1 MSTDEG
7 RRLVGIGLQS
17 DKSADEYA
25 ALAELAE
32 RHGFDV
38 LSVFGD
44 LMYQPPFFPLLVAAR
59 HTRRIRLGSACLNPF
74 TMHPVEIAG
83 QVAALDLA
91 SNGRAYLGL
100 ARGTWLDQ
108 IAVPQ
113 ARPLRRI
120 TETVDVVRLL
130 LSRDDGGFQGREFT
144 VAPGTA
150 LRYTPVRADVP
161 VLVGTWG
168 QQTAR
173 TAAAFASEIKVGGSA
188 NPAMAKTMR
197 AWLDDAAPAGRA
209 GDQVGVVL
217 GAVTVVDED
226 GALARRVA
234 RTEVAMYLAVV
245 AALDPNVDI
254 DPELLSRIQQH
265 VARHEHD
272 LAGALIGGDLLD
284 LFAFSGTPEHVAAQ
298 AAAVFDAGATRVE
311 FGTPHGL
318 NPAGGVD
325 LLGRRV
331 LPLLRG

>member
-1 MSTDEG
+1 MSTDDG

-108 IAVPQ
+108 VGVAQ

-120 TETVDVVRLL
+120 AETVEVVRLL
-130 LSRDDGGFQGREFT
+130 LSRDDRGFAGREFT

-150 LRYTPVRADVP
+150 LRYAPVRADVP

-197 AWLDDAAPAGRA
+197 AWLDDATPAGR
-209 GDQVGVVL
+209 DQVGVVI

-254 DPELLSRIQQH
+254 DPELLARIQRH
-265 VARHEHD
+265 VARQEHD
-272 LAGALIGGDLLD
+272 AAGALIGGDLLD

-318 NPAGGVD
+318 TPTGGVD